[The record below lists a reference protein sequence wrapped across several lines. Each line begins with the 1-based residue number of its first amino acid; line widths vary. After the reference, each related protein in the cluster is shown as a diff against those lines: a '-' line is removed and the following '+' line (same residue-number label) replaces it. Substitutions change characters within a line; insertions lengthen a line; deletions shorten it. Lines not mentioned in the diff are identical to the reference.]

1 MKRLLIL
8 VSSMAVFCSGMVVE
22 SIHFNIAAPVT
33 LSAAHAYYGQG
44 RRVARRTARR
54 TARRVSRRHNYYRPA
69 VPPPVVYGAG
79 AVAATAAAFAIGT
92 RVAALPG
99 GCAATTANGITFYR
113 CGETYY
119 QPVYD
124 GPNVVYVV
132 VNPPF

>member
-1 MKRLLIL
+1 MKRLIIIAA
-8 VSSMAVFCSGMVVE
+8 SISVFCAGFVVD
-22 SIHFNIAAPVT
+22 SIDFSASAPVI
-33 LSAAHAYYGQG
+33 LAQAHAYYGQG

-69 VPPPVVYGAG
+69 APVVYGAG
-79 AVAATAAAFAIGT
+79 AVAATAAAVAIGS

-99 GCAATTANGITFYR
+99 GCSSVVVHGITYYN
-113 CGETYY
+113 CGGTFY

-132 VNPPF
+132 VNSPY